1 MGQAGSLAD
10 LTALVERCLLADL
23 PEALPEV
30 LAALSARAALDT
42 DVTRLMAALPAMVRA
57 HRYGDVRGTSAD
69 GLEVIVHSM
78 VDRICV
84 GLPVSVTGLDDGSAA
99 DLLGHVDA
107 VHTAVALLDE
117 DGERARTPTPRSRWL
132 VTLRGICDRQ
142 DLHGLIEGRLTRI
155 LLDAGDLDDAGD
167 RMSRA
172 MSRGQTPV
180 RAAAWV
186 EGFLSGGGLLLV
198 HDPRLLAL
206 VDEWLTGLGG
216 DQFIEVLPLLRR
228 TFGGF
233 AVPER
238 RAIGERVRAG
248 ERHAEAAEAELDE
261 RRAAAA
267 AKTVLAILGRAHG

>member
-1 MGQAGSLAD
+1 
-10 LTALVERCLLADL
+10 
-23 PEALPEV
+23 
-30 LAALSARAALDT
+30 
-42 DVTRLMAALPAMVRA
+42 
-57 HRYGDVRGTSAD
+57 VRGTSAE
-69 GLEVIVHSM
+69 GLAVIVHSM

-84 GLPVSVTGLDDGSAA
+84 GLPVSVTGLDDGAAA

-117 DGERARTPTPRSRWL
+117 DGGRARTPDPSPDEGGEQAPAPDEGGVRVATPRSRWL

-155 LLDAGDLDDAGD
+155 LLDAGDLDDVGD

-180 RAAAWV
+180 KAAAWV

-238 RAIGERVRAG
+238 RAVGERVRSG
-248 ERHAEAAEAELDE
+248 GRHAEAAEAELDE

-267 AKTVLAILGRAHG
+267 ARTVLAILGREHG